1 MVPST
6 DPTTSPAINTV
17 IIEVDQD
24 SELDTRPSKI
34 PTVDRGESAPTAS
47 TASGDT
53 PNETSTATTQP
64 LSQNNTN
71 DPSPTSQNT
80 KNRSDPLSTT
90 SNNHTL
96 SQKQHTL
103 QGPAI
108 IKGCGLFLSDPAT
121 CTILP
126 APEDHGIVFERTDL
140 DEPVRIPALI
150 TNITQRARRST
161 LRSGN
166 TTVETIEHCM
176 SALAGL
182 QIDNALIQID
192 GPELPCGDGSALEFV
207 NAIRNSGIVE
217 QEAPRKYHKITE
229 PITVQNGDATLV
241 ALPCEQI
248 DFQILFDLDYDGHEI
263 LRRQLHAFR
272 MSHGNYSE
280 EIAPARTFSLQHEAQ
295 ALWDRGMC
303 THLTPEDVLVI
314 GEDGPINNSF
324 HFDNEPARHKVL
336 DLIGDLY
343 LLGHPIQ
350 GRIVAYRSGHAL
362 NHELVR
368 QLRAQISTQQRRDL
382 LTQKPAMD
390 NRAIQ
395 KLLHH
400 RYPMLMV
407 DRVLQ
412 IEGDRKAIGIKNV
425 TINEPFFQGHYPGTP
440 IMPGVLIVEAMAQL
454 SGLLLSHVLV
464 HTGRIPILLSLDKVK
479 LRKQV
484 VPGDTLILEAE
495 TVRAQGRTANVRCKA
510 FVNDTLAAE
519 ARVKFLMVDEEEEKG
534 P

>member
-6 DPTTSPAINTV
+6 DPTTSPTEKTV
-17 IIEVDQD
+17 IIEVDH
-24 SELDTRPSKI
+24 DTTI
-34 PTVDRGESAPTAS
+34 VDKVPQKSAANDGSSRSSVAS
-47 TASGDT
+47 
-53 PNETSTATTQP
+53 
-64 LSQNNTN
+64 NTN
-71 DPSPTSQNT
+71 NPRCNPTDLDVQANTQGHIDDQSDKNKTIRNKADGKSEEEKNSSFSSSQQ
-80 KNRSDPLSTT
+80 
-90 SNNHTL
+90 TL
-96 SQKQHTL
+96 RN
-103 QGPAI
+103 PAV

-126 APEDHGIVFERTDL
+126 APENHGIVFERTDL
-140 DEPVRIPALI
+140 DEPVRIPALVA
-150 TNITQRARRST
+150 NVTQRARRTT
-161 LRSGN
+161 LRAGN
-166 TTVETIEHCM
+166 ATVETIEHCM

-207 NAIRNSGIVE
+207 NAIQKAGVIT
-217 QEAPRKYHKITE
+217 QDTPRKYHKITE
-229 PITVQNGDATLV
+229 PITVQEGDATLV
-241 ALPCEQI
+241 ALPCEQP

-272 MSHGNYSE
+272 MSNGNYAQG
-280 EIAPARTFSLQHEAQ
+280 IAPARTFSLQHEAQ

-303 THLTPEDVLVI
+303 THLTPKDVLVI
-314 GEDGPINNSF
+314 GEEGPIDNAF
-324 HFDNEPARHKVL
+324 RFDNEPARHKVL

-343 LLGHPIQ
+343 LLGHPIH

-362 NHELVR
+362 NHELSR
-368 QLRAQISTQQRRDL
+368 QLRAQMESQQRRDL
-382 LTQKPAMD
+382 LNRKPAMD

-400 RYPMLMV
+400 RFPMLMV
-407 DRVLQ
+407 DRVIQ

-454 SGLLLSHVLV
+454 SGLLLSHVLE

-479 LRKQV
+479 LRRQV
-484 VPGDTLILEAE
+484 VPGDTLLLEAE

-510 FVNDTLAAE
+510 FVNEQLAAE
-519 ARVKFLMVDEEEEKG
+519 ARVKFLMVDEEEEEKT
-534 P
+534 

>member
-1 MVPST
+1 MTMAPST
-6 DPTTSPAINTV
+6 DPKTSSEKNTV

-24 SELDTRPSKI
+24 SAKEMNTSKPSTANNGAST
-34 PTVDRGESAPTAS
+34 PSAS
-47 TASGDT
+47 TAPDDMTAKSET
-53 PNETSTATTQP
+53 PASRNITENQVSI
-64 LSQNNTN
+64 SSESDKQNP
-71 DPSPTSQNT
+71 DPI
-80 KNRSDPLSTT
+80 STT
-90 SNNHTL
+90 EKNTALPPRQQTIQN
-96 SQKQHTL
+96 
-103 QGPAI
+103 AAV
-108 IKGCGLFLSDPAT
+108 IKGCGLFLSDTAT

-126 APEDHGIVFERTDL
+126 APENHGIVFERIDL
-140 DEPVRIPALI
+140 DEPVRIPALVS
-150 TNITQRARRST
+150 NVTQRARRTT

-166 TTVETIEHCM
+166 ATVETIEHCM
-176 SALAGL
+176 SALSGM

-192 GPELPCGDGSALEFV
+192 GPELPCGDGSAAIFV
-207 NAIRNSGIVE
+207 DAIRNAGIE
-217 QEAPRKYHKITE
+217 TQDAPRQYHKITE
-229 PITVQNGDATLV
+229 PVTVQQGDATLV
-241 ALPCEQI
+241 ALPCEQQ

-272 MSHGNYSE
+272 MSNGNYTQ

-303 THLTPEDVLVI
+303 KHLTPKDVLVI
-314 GEDGPINNSF
+314 GEDGPIDNSF

-350 GRIVAYRSGHAL
+350 GRIVAYRSGHSL
-362 NHELVR
+362 NHELAR
-368 QLRAQISTQQRRDL
+368 QLRDQMNTQKRRDL
-382 LTQKPAMD
+382 LIQQPAMD

-495 TVRAQGRTANVRCKA
+495 TIRAQGRTANVRCKA
-510 FVNDTLAAE
+510 FVNDKLAAE
-519 ARVKFLMVDEEEEKG
+519 ARVKFLMVDEEEE
-534 P
+534 